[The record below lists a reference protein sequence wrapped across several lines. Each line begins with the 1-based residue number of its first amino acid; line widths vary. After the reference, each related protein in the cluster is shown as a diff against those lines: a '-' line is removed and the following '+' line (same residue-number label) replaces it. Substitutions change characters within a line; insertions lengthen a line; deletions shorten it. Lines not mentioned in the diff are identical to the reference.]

1 MELLPLLFRPY
12 QLLWR
17 AKKSTLIG
25 LLADLLFFLSFTAVF
40 YTLQERLSNLFLS
53 VSGLLSMAGTPTG
66 SGEEAAQ
73 QFLSKFPLTAFVVQ
87 FAEIIELFAVL
98 IGAGLVLW
106 IVFEG
111 VAWKKSYAI
120 ARKKVSW
127 PLFYGR
133 FSLTTLFWSVVF
145 FATLIIA
152 VKVSSFQLLNIFP
165 VFQTI
170 IKAFFGAVFGVL
182 TYLGFVSYCLLDS
195 PLVKLIK
202 KMFVVGYKKALR
214 LLPLFLLILVKIYA
228 ALWLVKNSL
237 ALALWLPLVLF
248 LVLFLPIIA
257 WSRIAFLE
265 AVKK

>member
-1 MELLPLLFRPY
+1 MLHNPLTAY

-17 AKKSTLIG
+17 RKKSTFLI

-40 YTLQERLSNLFLS
+40 YFLQERLSNLFLS

-106 IVFEG
+106 ILFEG
-111 VAWKKSYAI
+111 VAWKKSYALTG
-120 ARKKVSW
+120 KKVSW

-133 FSLTTLFWSVVF
+133 FSLATLFWSVVF

-152 VKVSSFQLLNIFP
+152 VKVSSWQLLNIFP

-170 IKAFFGAVFGVL
+170 IKAFFGAVFGIL
-182 TYLGFVSYCLLDS
+182 TYFGFVSCCLLDA
-195 PLVKLIK
+195 PLVKIAK
-202 KMFVVGYKKALR
+202 NTFVVGYTKALR
-214 LLPLFLLILVKIYA
+214 LSPLFLIILLKIYA

-237 ALALWLPLVLF
+237 AVALWLPLVLF
-248 LVLFLPIIA
+248 LVLLLPIVA

-265 AVKK
+265 TVKK

>member
-1 MELLPLLFRPY
+1 MITSYP
-12 QLLWR
+12 LLWR
-17 AKKSTLIG
+17 HKKSSLLI

-40 YTLQERLSNLFLS
+40 YFLQERLSNLFLS
-53 VSGLLSMAGTPTG
+53 VSGLLSMAGTPSG
-66 SGEEAAQ
+66 AGEEAAQ

-98 IGAGLVLW
+98 IGAGILLW
-106 IVFEG
+106 IIFEG
-111 VAWKKSYAI
+111 AAWKKSYTLTQ
-120 ARKKVSW
+120 KKVSW

-133 FSLTTLFWSVVF
+133 FSLATLFWSVVF

-182 TYLGFVSYCLLDS
+182 TYFGFVSYCLLDA
-195 PLVKLIK
+195 PLVKMVK
-202 KMFVVGYKKALR
+202 KTFAVAYKKALR
-214 LLPLFLLILVKIYA
+214 LLPLFLIILLKIYA

-237 ALALWLPLVLF
+237 TVALWLPLVLF
-248 LVLFLPIIA
+248 LVLFLPIVA